1 MKKTGCLLALSAL
14 FWAALAVSGA
24 SGTFPLHFK
33 KLDARTAFHSPEGY
47 CTVVILSETKPPEL
61 LKEPPATSRKLYA
74 RLFSKERP
82 VVFGDNFPTPP
93 TMATWGQPV
102 MIMRLTERTLGEGFD
117 TVIIDLNGNGDLT
130 DDPVLRDHKVSRYR
144 KFFGPFTLP
153 LPEGTLPQGS
163 IIEPVMYLESGFL
176 SAPRSYMDP
185 ATGKFIDFVG
195 FAAIRS
201 GWVLEGTLDVPPLLQ
216 RVAFKDAYCDFAF
229 SQEVSHR
236 EVLNDDLY
244 FDGGRKVSS
253 IEFFPSDYVLRDYN
267 NNASFDC
274 ELPLNE
280 CEPYGKYIHIKEKL
294 YTWQIA
300 PDLQSFSVAPV
311 EESLATGFFESAR
324 SSDKRTQVALK
335 TGYQPP
341 SATNGT
347 FHGDGKW
354 QLITIDANTRK
365 VELPAGEYLL
375 SQFALRSRDAER
387 NIAHL
392 PLSGFGPRE
401 AISFTIAKDESF
413 QADWGQPLKL
423 TLNVCRPEGAES
435 ANTLQLYIDVTGKR
449 GETYSDFSVYK
460 PASRSMEPLTGP
472 RVEILSGETP
482 VGSHQFMHDFLGWW
496 WQIPAELQGK
506 KVTLVPFFEEFPVG
520 PVPLEVQLP

>member
-1 MKKTGCLLALSAL
+1 MTGYDKATGKVSYEYTLLGSEKHPEDAAKANNSVYEDLKVVLTDNDGDKADATLSVQIVDDVPTATDDAAAQQQENQVL
-14 FWAALAVSGA
+14 VIDALANDVRGA
-24 SGTFPLHFK
+24 DG
-33 KLDARTAFHSPEGY
+33 
-47 CTVVILSETKPPEL
+47 V
-61 LKEPPATSRKLYA
+61 
-74 RLFSKERP
+74 
-82 VVFGDNFPTPP
+82 
-93 TMATWGQPV
+93 
-102 MIMRLTERTLGEGFD
+102 
-117 TVIIDLNGNGDLT
+117 
-130 DDPVLRDHKVSRYR
+130 
-144 KFFGPFTLP
+144 
-153 LPEGTLPQGS
+153 LPQAVSVTTQPAQG
-163 IIEPVMYLESGFL
+163 VVTY
-176 SAPRSYMDP
+176 DP

-216 RVAFKDAYCDFAF
+216 RVAFKDAYCEFAF

-392 PLSGFGPRE
+392 PEFHS
-401 AISFTIAKDESF
+401 II
-413 QADWGQPLKL
+413 QARD
-423 TLNVCRPEGAES
+423 R
-435 ANTLQLYIDVTGKR
+435 
-449 GETYSDFSVYK
+449 
-460 PASRSMEPLTGP
+460 
-472 RVEILSGETP
+472 
-482 VGSHQFMHDFLGWW
+482 
-496 WQIPAELQGK
+496 
-506 KVTLVPFFEEFPVG
+506 
-520 PVPLEVQLP
+520 